1 MRGPWEEGGI
11 LVVLACMLEG
21 SWVPRIMIVR
31 AGLCEDENNYGLEVY
46 RLGRIIELGWSL
58 PLEVRRGSK

>member
-1 MRGPWEEGGI
+1 M
-11 LVVLACMLEG
+11 
-21 SWVPRIMIVR
+21 VR

-46 RLGRIIELGWSL
+46 WLGKIIGLGWSL

>member
-1 MRGPWEEGGI
+1 M
-11 LVVLACMLEG
+11 VLACMLEG